1 MNVDSNIYESL
12 LISPYKS
19 MLSILFMKQKVK
31 MTACSKNN
39 TCFFNLASNCN
50 SKNHLKCG

>member
-1 MNVDSNIYESL
+1 MNVGINIYESL